1 MAIMLNYVAELQGLY
16 GPFTMA
22 ERVVQKI
29 WLREDF
35 IHDRATL
42 TDGRAVQIRSVGA
55 WNLLGGPDFHGA
67 RLVIAGQEITGDIE
81 VHFYQVDWRAHQHA
95 ADPAYARV
103 VLHVVLFPPSEG
115 EVPARHA
122 DGRVLPTLV
131 LLPLLHRDLEEY
143 ASDDALEM
151 ITARDQW
158 ERFAELATE
167 PIEQR
172 RAIIHDHAQRRWRQ
186 KVYFAQRRIAQLGW
200 TGAAHHTALEIL
212 GYQKNRAAF
221 LAVATHY
228 PLPRW
233 VTGIDPYEIF
243 SSGELSWRQQGI
255 RPANHP
261 LTRLRQYQRWVAHE
275 PAWPERLGRMLSNNA
290 KLGEGSSPW
299 RARQILGLKNQRTQ
313 LAREILGSAVGG
325 CRLDNLVCDG
335 FLPLLAAREGGDDLF
350 NRWFYWYLGDFPVG
364 LRQALPKLALTG
376 PHGQS
381 LCQGYAQGLLGWVLQ
396 RDACASR

>member
-1 MAIMLNYVAELQGLY
+1 MAIILNYVAELQGLY

-35 IHDRATL
+35 AQDRATL

-55 WNLLGGPDFHGA
+55 WNLLGGPDFYGA
-67 RLVIAGQEITGDIE
+67 RLVIAGQEIAGDIE
-81 VHFYQVDWRAHQHA
+81 VHFHQADWRAHQHA

-115 EVPARHA
+115 EWPAQHA

-158 ERFAELATE
+158 ERFAALAAE
-167 PIEQR
+167 PIDQR
-172 RAIIHDHAQRRWRQ
+172 RAIMRAHAQRRWQQ
-186 KVYFAQRRIAQLGW
+186 KVHFAQRRIEQLGW
-200 TGAAHHTALEIL
+200 MEAAHQTALEIL
-212 GYQKNRAAF
+212 GYSKNRAAF
-221 LAVATHY
+221 LAMATHY
-228 PLPRW
+228 PLARW
-233 VTGIDPYEIF
+233 VAGIEPAEIF
-243 SSGELSWRQQGI
+243 AAKDLSWRRQGI

-261 LTRLRQYQRWVAHE
+261 LTRLRQYQRWVTHQPE
-275 PAWPERLGRMLSNNA
+275 WPERLGCLLNSRVV
-290 KLGEGSSPW
+290 LGEGVSPG
-299 RARQILGLKNQRTQ
+299 RARQLLGLKLQRTQ
-313 LAREILGSAVGG
+313 LVSELLGGAVGG
-325 CRLDNLVCDG
+325 TRLDNLVCDG

-350 NRWFYWYLGDFPVG
+350 NLWFYWYLGDFPDG
-364 LRQALPKLALTG
+364 LRRALPKLGLTG

-381 LCQGYAQGLLGWVLQ
+381 LCHGCAQGLLGWILQ
-396 RDACASR
+396 HEACASH

>member
-1 MAIMLNYVAELQGLY
+1 MAIILNYVAELQGLY

-35 IHDRATL
+35 ARDRATL

-55 WNLLGGPDFHGA
+55 WNLLGGPDFYGA
-67 RLVIAGQEITGDIE
+67 RVVIAGQEITGDIE
-81 VHFYQVDWRAHQHA
+81 VHFHQADWRAHQHA

-115 EVPARHA
+115 ELPAQHA

-143 ASDDALEM
+143 ASDDALEI

-158 ERFAELATE
+158 ERFAALAAE
-167 PIEQR
+167 PIDQR
-172 RAIIHDHAQRRWRQ
+172 RAVMRAHAQRRWQQ
-186 KVYFAQRRIAQLGW
+186 KVHFAQRRIAQLGW
-200 TGAAHHTALEIL
+200 MEAAHQTALEIL

-228 PLPRW
+228 PLARW
-233 VTGIDPYEIF
+233 GAGIEPAEIF
-243 SSGELSWRQQGI
+243 ASSDVSWRRQGI

-261 LTRLRQYQRWVAHE
+261 LTRLRQYQRWVTHQPE
-275 PAWPERLGRMLSNNA
+275 WPERLGRLLRNRVT
-290 KLGEGSSPW
+290 LGEGVSPS
-299 RARQILGLKNQRTQ
+299 RARQLLGLKLQRTQ
-313 LAREILGSAVGG
+313 LVRELLGGAVGG
-325 CRLDNLVCDG
+325 SRLDNLVCDG

-350 NRWFYWYLGDFPVG
+350 NLWFYWYLGDFPDV
-364 LRQALPKLALTG
+364 LRRALPKLGLTG
-376 PHGQS
+376 PRGQS
-381 LCQGYAQGLLGWVLQ
+381 LCHGCAQGLLGWVLQ
-396 RDACASR
+396 HEACASH

>member
-1 MAIMLNYVAELQGLY
+1 MAIILNYVAELQGLY

-35 IHDRATL
+35 ARDRATL

-55 WNLLGGPDFHGA
+55 WNLLGGPDFYGA
-67 RLVIAGQEITGDIE
+67 RVVIAGQEITGDIE
-81 VHFYQVDWRAHQHA
+81 VHFHQADWRAHQHA

-115 EVPARHA
+115 ELPAQHA

-143 ASDDALEM
+143 ASDDALEI

-158 ERFAELATE
+158 ERFAALAAE
-167 PIEQR
+167 PIDQR
-172 RAIIHDHAQRRWRQ
+172 RAIMRAHAQRRWQQ
-186 KVYFAQRRIAQLGW
+186 KVHFAQRRIAQLGW
-200 TGAAHHTALEIL
+200 MEAAHQTALEIL

-228 PLPRW
+228 PLARW
-233 VTGIDPYEIF
+233 GAGIEPAEIF
-243 SSGELSWRQQGI
+243 ASSDLSWRRQGI

-261 LTRLRQYQRWVAHE
+261 LTRLRQYQRWVTHQPE
-275 PAWPERLGRMLSNNA
+275 WPERLGRLLRNRVT
-290 KLGEGSSPW
+290 LGEGVSPS
-299 RARQILGLKNQRTQ
+299 RARQLLGLKLQRTQ
-313 LAREILGSAVGG
+313 LVRELLGGAVGG
-325 CRLDNLVCDG
+325 SRLDNLVCDG

-350 NRWFYWYLGDFPVG
+350 NLWFYWYLGDFPDV
-364 LRQALPKLALTG
+364 LRRALPKLGLTG
-376 PHGQS
+376 PRGQS
-381 LCQGYAQGLLGWVLQ
+381 LCHGCAQGLLGWVLQ
-396 RDACASR
+396 HEACASH

>member
-1 MAIMLNYVAELQGLY
+1 MAIILNYVAELQGLY

-29 WLREDF
+29 WLRQDF
-35 IHDRATL
+35 ARDRATL

-55 WNLLGGPDFHGA
+55 WNLLGGPDFYGA
-67 RLVIAGQEITGDIE
+67 RVVIAGQEITGDIE
-81 VHFYQVDWRAHQHA
+81 VHFHQADWRAHQHA

-115 EVPARHA
+115 ELPAQHA

-143 ASDDALEM
+143 ASDDALEI

-158 ERFAELATE
+158 ERFAALAAE
-167 PIEQR
+167 PIDQR
-172 RAIIHDHAQRRWRQ
+172 RAIMRAHAQRRWQQ
-186 KVYFAQRRIAQLGW
+186 KVHFAQRRIAQLGW
-200 TGAAHHTALEIL
+200 MEAAHQTALEIL

-228 PLPRW
+228 PLARW
-233 VTGIDPYEIF
+233 GAGIEPAEIF
-243 SSGELSWRQQGI
+243 ASSDVSWRRQGI

-261 LTRLRQYQRWVAHE
+261 LTRLRQYQRWVTHQPE
-275 PAWPERLGRMLSNNA
+275 WPERLGRLLRNRVT
-290 KLGEGSSPW
+290 LGEGVSPS
-299 RARQILGLKNQRTQ
+299 RARQLLGLKLQRTQ
-313 LAREILGSAVGG
+313 LVRELLGGAVGG
-325 CRLDNLVCDG
+325 SRLDNLVCDG

-350 NRWFYWYLGDFPVG
+350 NLWFYWYLGDFPDV
-364 LRQALPKLALTG
+364 LRRALPKLGLTG
-376 PHGQS
+376 PRGQS
-381 LCQGYAQGLLGWVLQ
+381 LCHGCAQGLLGWVLQ
-396 RDACASR
+396 HEACASH

>member
-1 MAIMLNYVAELQGLY
+1 MAIILNYVAELQGLY

-35 IHDRATL
+35 AQDRATL

-55 WNLLGGPDFHGA
+55 WNLLGGPDFYGA
-67 RLVIAGQEITGDIE
+67 RLVIAGQEIAGDIE
-81 VHFYQVDWRAHQHA
+81 VHFHQADWRAHQHA

-115 EVPARHA
+115 EWPAQHA

-158 ERFAELATE
+158 ERFAGLAAE
-167 PIEQR
+167 PIDQR
-172 RAIIHDHAQRRWRQ
+172 RAIMRAHAQRRWQQ
-186 KVYFAQRRIAQLGW
+186 KVHFAQRRIEQLGW
-200 TGAAHHTALEIL
+200 MEAAHHTALEIL
-212 GYQKNRAAF
+212 GYSKNRAAF
-221 LAVATHY
+221 LAMATHY
-228 PLPRW
+228 PLARW
-233 VTGIDPYEIF
+233 VAGIEPAEIF
-243 SSGELSWRQQGI
+243 AAKDLSWRRQGI

-261 LTRLRQYQRWVAHE
+261 LTRLRQYQRWVTHQPE
-275 PAWPERLGRMLSNNA
+275 WPERLGCLLNCRVA
-290 KLGEGSSPW
+290 LGEGVSPG
-299 RARQILGLKNQRTQ
+299 RARQLLGLKLQRTQ
-313 LAREILGSAVGG
+313 LVSELLGGAVGG
-325 CRLDNLVCDG
+325 TRLDNLVCDG

-350 NRWFYWYLGDFPVG
+350 NLWFYWYLGDFPDG
-364 LRQALPKLALTG
+364 LRRALPKLGLTG

-381 LCQGYAQGLLGWVLQ
+381 LCHGCAQGLLGWILQ
-396 RDACASR
+396 HEACASH

>member
-1 MAIMLNYVAELQGLY
+1 MAIILNYVAELQGLY

-35 IHDRATL
+35 ARDRATL

-55 WNLLGGPDFHGA
+55 WNLLGGPDFYGA
-67 RLVIAGQEITGDIE
+67 RVVIAGQEITGDIE
-81 VHFYQVDWRAHQHA
+81 VHFHQADWRAHQHA

-115 EVPARHA
+115 ELPAQHA

-143 ASDDALEM
+143 ASDDALEI

-158 ERFAELATE
+158 ERFAALAAE
-167 PIEQR
+167 PIDQR
-172 RAIIHDHAQRRWRQ
+172 RAIMRAHAQRRWQQ
-186 KVYFAQRRIAQLGW
+186 KVHFAQRRIAQLGW
-200 TGAAHHTALEIL
+200 MEAAHQTALEIL

-228 PLPRW
+228 PLARW
-233 VTGIDPYEIF
+233 GAGIEPAEIF
-243 SSGELSWRQQGI
+243 ASSDVSWRRQGI

-261 LTRLRQYQRWVAHE
+261 LTRLRQYQRWVTHQPE
-275 PAWPERLGRMLSNNA
+275 WPERLGRLLRNRVT
-290 KLGEGSSPW
+290 LGEGVSPS
-299 RARQILGLKNQRTQ
+299 RARQLLGLKLQRTQ
-313 LAREILGSAVGG
+313 LVRELLGGAVGG
-325 CRLDNLVCDG
+325 SRLDNLVCDG

-350 NRWFYWYLGDFPVG
+350 NLWFYWYLGDFPDV
-364 LRQALPKLALTG
+364 LRRALPKLGLTG
-376 PHGQS
+376 PRGQS
-381 LCQGYAQGLLGWVLQ
+381 LCHGCAQGLLGWVLQ
-396 RDACASR
+396 HEACASH